1 MKNVLLKLAAIS
13 IMLFANQSAF
23 SQPTVEVYA
32 TGFVNPIG
40 LEIDGAGNLWVGEQ
54 GTGSGN
60 TAKVSM
66 VTPNGQ
72 VYTFLN
78 DLPSTAPAFEPVGAQ
93 DVYFDID
100 GKLLVMISNDAGGDS
115 LCGRVLFVDT
125 TGFIPGGTPFNRSN
139 IVSSFDIGSIFPGN
153 NPFKIT
159 VGPDNDLFIVD
170 ASANAI
176 ARWNRSNGS
185 LSSFTTF
192 PPIGQSEAVPTGIV
206 YTGSNFYVGTL
217 TGLPVPTGAAKIYN
231 VDLSGNKTIHQGG
244 LTAIV
249 DIAISPIDGA
259 MYAIQHAEFGPPW
272 LNNKG
277 RLFRIQNGVV
287 DTLLSEMPRPSG
299 MVFNSNG
306 DLFIS
311 SFSDDNIVKV
321 SNLPVGVE
329 DENNFMA
336 DDFSLEQ
343 NYPNPFNPSTT
354 IRYTISSVIASATKQ
369 SQLVTLKVY
378 DVLGNEVATLV
389 NEEKPA
395 GSYEVKFDAT
405 ELSSGIYFYKLQA
418 GSMVETKKMI
428 LMK

>member
-1 MKNVLLKLAAIS
+1 MKNLLLTLAAIV
-13 IMLFANQSAF
+13 IIIVANQKVF

-72 VYTFLN
+72 VYPFLT

-100 GKLLVMISNDAGGDS
+100 GKLLVIISNDAGSDS

-125 TGFIPGGTPFNRSN
+125 TGFIPGGTPFNRNN
-139 IVSSFDIGSIFPGN
+139 IVSSFDLGSIFPGN
-153 NPFKIT
+153 NPFKVT

-176 ARWNRSNGS
+176 ARWKRSNGS

-249 DIAISPIDGA
+249 DLAISPIDGA
-259 MYAIQHAEFGPPW
+259 LYAIQHAEFGPPW

-299 MVFNSNG
+299 LVFNSNG

-329 DENNFMA
+329 DENNFVA

-343 NYPNPFNPSTT
+343 NYPNPFNPSTS
-354 IRYTISSVIASATKQ
+354 IQYRVSSISNV
-369 SQLVTLKVY
+369 LLKVY

-395 GSYEVKFDAT
+395 GSYEVKFDASG
-405 ELSSGIYFYKLQA
+405 LSSGIYFYKLQA
-418 GSMVETKKMI
+418 GNFIESKKM
-428 LMK
+428 LLLK